1 MKKISL
7 FALLIATGLMACSN
21 KEPEQSNSLTLGS
34 IVKSTN
40 SIQHLNDATK
50 KAETTRENLKKLTPV
65 SLEQLKAVIPE
76 SFGSIPKTS
85 FVVGKSLDT
94 MTLASEYSDNKTK
107 FEINVFD
114 GAGELGSNVA
124 AMFLLEMAMSSE
136 QQSDMGYRKPTVIN
150 KIAGIEIQSGKD
162 TQQVKNLI
170 KLIIGNRFFIEV
182 SAKGADMDRLK
193 QAIIESRLIEKLEAL
208 K

>member
-1 MKKISL
+1 MKKINL
-7 FALLIATGLMACSN
+7 LALLIATGLMACSN
-21 KEPEQSNSLTLGS
+21 NEPAQSNSTTLGD
-34 IVKSTN
+34 IVKSTS
-40 SIQHLNDATK
+40 SIQRLNDMTK
-50 KAETTRENLKKLTPV
+50 EAETIRENLKKLTPV
-65 SLEQLKAVIPE
+65 TLEQLKAVIPE
-76 SFGSIPKTS
+76 SFGSISKTR

-94 MTLASEYSDNKTK
+94 MTLTSEYTDTNTE

-150 KIAGIEIQSGKD
+150 KMAGIEIQSGKD

-170 KLIIGNRFFIEV
+170 KLIIADRFFIQV

>member
-1 MKKISL
+1 MKKINL
-7 FALLIATGLMACSN
+7 LALLIATGLMACSN
-21 KEPEQSNSLTLGS
+21 NEPAQSNSTTLGD
-34 IVKSTN
+34 IVKSTS
-40 SIQHLNDATK
+40 SIQRLNDMTK
-50 KAETTRENLKKLTPV
+50 EAETIRENLKKLTPV
-65 SLEQLKAVIPE
+65 TLEQLKAVIPE
-76 SFGSIPKTS
+76 SFGSISKTR

-94 MTLASEYSDNKTK
+94 MTLTSEYTDTNTE
-107 FEINVFD
+107 FEINIFD

-150 KIAGIEIQSGKD
+150 KMAGIEIQSGKD

-170 KLIIGNRFFIEV
+170 KLIIADRFFIQV